1 MLARPSTGTFF
12 LICPARKGRHHLNY
26 LPTTAAA
33 VPLPV
38 KDNIYQTYVD
48 EEAEKAL
55 QNSAAS
61 TSRPTVESNEGAPSV
76 AKTSATSR
84 RRHRDDNNTDVVPY
98 PTEGVFMEGFIK
110 NLLDLSLKICNPL
123 KQLRMEV
130 CFEYM
135 VHYLDP
141 QVTLPSR
148 TTIATTLIPREFE
161 SAKAALFLQLKSVTY
176 VSLTTDCWSSRR
188 MESLMT
194 VTLHFIV
201 NGQFESRV
209 LVTCPMIGSHKAN
222 NLSSKLETIGS
233 EWGITEK
240 VVCVVT
246 DNDVEHCCGY
256 KLADTQVQGKRSLES
271 PSMCCSH
278 LTSYCLRNAKQVP
291 ENLFDLAD
299 CEDHDCEINSICSV
313 EEGEVYKHPNTC
325 GTANKSTTGNDP
337 LTSRLQISL
346 ESTNLSNCN
355 NPKLQENQSNVWLA
369 RLRLSPK
376 RTVEETSIRP
386 TSKQASKLCLR
397 QSASV
402 KTTECLVGQTATNT
416 VKIVEETSIRPTSK
430 QASKL
435 RRR

>member
-1 MLARPSTGTFF
+1 MR
-12 LICPARKGRHHLNY
+12 
-26 LPTTAAA
+26 
-33 VPLPV
+33 
-38 KDNIYQTYVD
+38 
-48 EEAEKAL
+48 
-55 QNSAAS
+55 
-61 TSRPTVESNEGAPSV
+61 
-76 AKTSATSR
+76 
-84 RRHRDDNNTDVVPY
+84 
-98 PTEGVFMEGFIK
+98 
-110 NLLDLSLKICNPL
+110 
-123 KQLRMEV
+123 
-130 CFEYM
+130 
-135 VHYLDP
+135 
-141 QVTLPSR
+141 
-148 TTIATTLIPREFE
+148 
-161 SAKAALFLQLKSVTY
+161 
-176 VSLTTDCWSSRR
+176 
-188 MESLMT
+188 
-194 VTLHFIV
+194 
-201 NGQFESRV
+201 
-209 LVTCPMIGSHKAN
+209 
-222 NLSSKLETIGS
+222 
-233 EWGITEK
+233 TEK
-240 VVCVVT
+240 VVLNSWVGLR
-246 DNDVEHCCGY
+246 NHHG
-256 KLADTQVQGKRSLES
+256 LATS
-271 PSMCCSH
+271 PTISG
-278 LTSYCLRNAKQVP
+278 LRNAKQVP

-355 NPKLQENQSNVWLA
+355 NPELQENQSNVWLA